1 MVFLSSLPSQT
12 LGSSAVQIV
21 LGGSWFSKSNLGT
34 SSGYMMSEMREKAF
48 DSRTTRIA
56 VDLCKPGEVS
66 RDLLVL
72 AVIHIMEFSP
82 YSNIS
87 LQVFQRT
94 EV

>member
-1 MVFLSSLPSQT
+1 MVFLSSFPLQT
-12 LGSSAVQIV
+12 TGSSAVQIV

-34 SSGYMMSEMREKAF
+34 SSGYMMSELREKAF
-48 DSRTTRIA
+48 RTTRIA

-66 RDLLVL
+66 RDPLVL